1 MLIQSTLTTRDRCG
15 CFLFHSTLLPIKI
28 KMLVATHFLSR
39 VTNRLKLQEGA
50 ENRPSLPVHLANF
63 EHLRSLS
70 SHLCS
75 RALQVRMGPF
85 IQSRTIYFFFSF
97 GGAVMVMGPQFTDR
111 GSNLHPE

>member
-1 MLIQSTLTTRDRCG
+1 MLIQSTLTTHDACG

-70 SHLCS
+70 LKSPLF
-75 RALQVRMGPF
+75 QGPPSEDGA
-85 IQSRTIYFFFSF
+85 IHSITDIFFFFLWWCCEAYGTS
-97 GGAVMVMGPQFTDR
+97 V
-111 GSNLHPE
+111 H